1 MTAKQ
6 LDLDSLP
13 AEAVDL
19 LEAVMRG
26 EAVAVVRGGEELGT
40 LGFTSAVIEGDIV
53 ASSRFGQPTVDVP
66 EGVTVVVTAMALSTA
81 ARRRLGEAFG
91 EDYMVLDLSDAP
103 EDADILLTHPISLQL
118 LGALRERFPR
128 AEVVVTEIDDEESG
142 VSYLGPVSRLLDA
155 GASAYLPP
163 RPLPAIASAV
173 DAHVRAVRGRDLDGR
188 ARTVDFALE
197 AMTDSTENR
206 ARAR

>member
-1 MTAKQ
+1 
-6 LDLDSLP
+6 
-13 AEAVDL
+13 
-19 LEAVMRG
+19 
-26 EAVAVVRGGEELGT
+26 
-40 LGFTSAVIEGDIV
+40 
-53 ASSRFGQPTVDVP
+53 
-66 EGVTVVVTAMALSTA
+66 
-81 ARRRLGEAFG
+81 
-91 EDYMVLDLSDAP
+91 MVLDLGDAP

-197 AMTDSTENR
+197 AMTDQAENR
-206 ARAR
+206 A

>member
-1 MTAKQ
+1 
-6 LDLDSLP
+6 
-13 AEAVDL
+13 
-19 LEAVMRG
+19 
-26 EAVAVVRGGEELGT
+26 
-40 LGFTSAVIEGDIV
+40 
-53 ASSRFGQPTVDVP
+53 
-66 EGVTVVVTAMALSTA
+66 MALSTA

-91 EDYMVLDLSDAP
+91 EDYMVLDLVDAP

-128 AEVVVTEIDDEESG
+128 AEVVVTEIDDEEAG

-163 RPLPAIASAV
+163 RPPPAIASAV
-173 DAHVRAVRGRDLDGR
+173 DAHVRTVRGRDLDGK
-188 ARTVDFALE
+188 ARTGDFALE
-197 AMTDSTENR
+197 AMTDATENR